1 MSMALMFPWATKE
14 YLLWE
19 MSIGQIVM
27 YHNLGAD
34 IKAGVPADSGNPRS
48 LRNMSVE
55 EVRKIRDD
63 LRKQGYTKGLEQDRQ
78 KSEAAKAPFQDKY
91 GDI

>member
-34 IKAGVPADSGNPRS
+34 IKAAVPAESGNPRS
-48 LRNMSVE
+48 LRNMSVK

-63 LRKQGYTKGLEQDRQ
+63 LRKQGYTEGLEQDRK